1 MRFGVT
7 EYLIIGTTALLA
19 LLPRVLVGCV
29 LIGFARWLWLHTGAR
44 KAGQGAAPSAAED
57 RPAADAPA
65 SCAPD
70 GLTLA
75 QRLRQLRSAAGYSQ
89 ELLAD
94 RLGVSRQ
101 AVSKWET
108 GTAEPSTANLLAL
121 ADLYGV
127 TVDELLRGR

>member
-7 EYLIIGTTALLA
+7 EYLMIGSVLLM
-19 LLPRVLVGCV
+19 LLPRVLVGCA

-44 KAGQGAAPSAAED
+44 KAGHSAAPSAPED
-57 RPAADAPA
+57 RPAAGAPA

>member
-7 EYLIIGTTALLA
+7 EYLMIGSVLLM

-29 LIGFARWLWLHTGAR
+29 LIGFARWLWLRTGER
-44 KAGQGAAPSAAED
+44 KAGRSAAPSAPEG
-57 RPAADAPA
+57 RPAAGAPA
-65 SCAPD
+65 SSAAD
-70 GLTLA
+70 GRTLA
-75 QRLRQLRSAAGYSQ
+75 PPLRPRRSAAGYSQ
-89 ELLAD
+89 ELQAD

-101 AVSKWET
+101 AVSKWVT
-108 GTAEPSTANLLAL
+108 GSAAPSTGHLLAL

>member
-7 EYLIIGTTALLA
+7 EYLMIGSVLLM

-29 LIGFARWLWLHTGAR
+29 LIGFARWLWLRTGER
-44 KAGQGAAPSAAED
+44 KAG
-57 RPAADAPA
+57 
-65 SCAPD
+65 
-70 GLTLA
+70 
-75 QRLRQLRSAAGYSQ
+75 RSAAGYSQ